1 MIKHQ
6 HPFESWVLELR
17 EILRESK
24 NSLYFVDL
32 DSWVQ
37 FNSAVACIR
46 VFFHQE
52 RLIKLLDFRIWSI
65 LFSRNSQRNLYFMIK
80 GVVLFVVIYRIN
92 NRKMVETKNI
102 YLTGR
107 LLPIPMNSIAPGEN
121 NLEDSKDSFNIKR
134 LIVPLLYGPKGK
146 KISERSRR
154 TDRSFFSDRWLDLL
168 RLGLNPAERSTRDQK
183 LFKKERGISFVLSR
197 RSEKKET
204 VNLFKIILYLQNTVS
219 IHPIPSDPECDRVTK
234 DELLTVQNFESE
246 EIFQEMVNLFNLSIT
261 KPDLM
266 YPRGFSIDYSVLDP
280 KLFFLFSLRS
290 RAKQSVNEVCN
301 PRDESKKKSLLVLPP
316 LFYEENESF
325 YPRIIQKWVQTSCGN
340 DFQDPKPRIVLFT
353 SNRSVNQYGLIKN
366 LIQIQ
371 YNTYGYIKN
380 LWNQFNR
387 NLEYGIQRYQIQN
400 DIVNHRPRR
409 KYTINR
415 HFSNLKKS
423 RKNCLTERSM
433 NKDPNV
439 YKYKWSNGGKNFQ
452 EYLDRFISEQNSRFQ
467 VVFDRLY
474 MNAYLIDW
482 SEVIHKK
489 DLSKSL
495 CFFFSKFL
503 PFFFVSFGNIP
514 VHRSDIHVS
523 ELKRP
528 NDPLGNRLLESIGL
542 QIVHLKKRKPFLL
555 DDYYTSQKSKLL
567 INEGTISNRASYF
580 SMIFHDQDNWLN
592 PVKPFHRSSL
602 ISSFYKVNRL
612 RFLNNQY
619 NFCFDWNKRFSF
631 YVERSWNFN
640 FMYGQ
645 FLNILFI
652 RNKLFS
658 LCDGKKKHAF
668 LDRDTI
674 SQVSN
679 ILIANNFP
687 QSGDDGYNLD
697 KSFHF
702 PTPSDPFVRRA
713 IYSIA
718 DISGTPLTE
727 EEIVNF
733 ERTNCQPLSDMNLPD
748 SEGKNLHQYLNFDSN
763 MGLIHTP
770 YSEKYLPSEQRKKHS
785 SCLKKSLEKGQV
797 YRNFKRKSR
806 LSTLYKLKRFRRY
819 IIPWFL
825 TGTTHKYLNLILRE
839 TFSDLLAILR
849 RSPKFQKFVSIF
861 HDIIYRRGLERIL
874 WKKWSLSQRN
884 PISKISSKCLH
895 NFRVSMFT
903 IFFNPNNESALI
915 STRLR
920 WLNIEEFLF
929 SILLLLLVTGYLVHT
944 LSFVSQFNELQKE
957 FEQVKSFMIPSYMI
971 ELRKLLDR
979 YPPSELN
986 SFGLLKN
993 IFLVAR
999 EQLKN
1004 FLEER
1009 RGSASGGNMLRG
1021 GGPAYGVKDLLSI
1034 IPNPANRIKF
1044 LINTRHFSHTS
1055 KAIYSLIRKRKYVKS
1070 DFFSDKI
1077 ESWIMKTDFVAEKE
1091 KEFLFQFSA
1100 LTTEEKRI
1108 DQILLSLT
1116 NSDHLSKN
1124 NSGYQ
1129 MMEQPG
1135 TIYLRY
1141 LMDIQKKDLMTY
1153 EFNPF
1158 CLAERRIF
1166 LAHCQTITYVENLRR
1181 TSSLGLPSRGK
1192 PFSLRLT
1199 LSPPRGVLVIGSRG
1213 TGRSYLVR
1221 YLSTNSHV
1229 PFITVF
1235 LNEFLDYFPE
1245 GLELDYDNDEDGIFD
1260 ENEGTIYSLLPDFS
1274 DRCFNINKFRSEDLD
1289 CNFDFDRE
1297 LDFLS
1302 TRDPI
1307 RKDTIHKWELKRFFL
1322 DFQFKLA
1329 EAMSP
1334 CIIWIPDIHDLDSSD
1349 VSVGLL
1355 ANSLSEESEKSS
1367 KNLIIASTHIPQK
1380 VDPALIAPNKLNTC
1394 IKIRSLLIPQ
1404 QRKHFFTLSYT
1415 KGFHLEKK
1423 MFFTTGLGSITL
1435 GSTVRDLVALSNE
1448 ALSISIIQ
1456 KKSILDTNI
1465 IRSALHRKTWD
1476 FRSQIRSVQDHGILF
1491 YQIGRAVSQ
1500 NLLLSNCS
1508 IDPISIYMKKKSC
1521 NGGDSFLYRWYY
1533 ELGTSMKKLTILLY
1547 LLSCSAGSV
1556 AQDLWSLPGPN
1567 EKSDGITSYTPLEND
1582 YDLVHGLL
1590 EVEGALVGSSQT
1602 GSKFDNDGVTLLLR
1616 TERRNPLNMI
1626 QNGSRSILDQRFL
1639 YEKYES
1645 GFEEGEGVLD
1655 PQRLEEDFF
1664 NHIVWAPTI
1673 WRPWDFLFDCL
1684 ERSNE
1689 LGFPYWEGSFRDK
1702 EIYDEEDE
1710 LQENDSEFLQNG
1722 TMQYETRYRSSQEQG
1737 FFQISQFIWA
1747 PEDPLFL
1754 LFQEDPLVSMFLRR
1768 EFFADE
1774 EISRIF
1780 LTCQTKQLYWK
1791 YLNNRWFRKNTQKQE
1806 KNFELLI
1813 DRQRWFR
1820 TNSSLSNGFSR
1831 SNTLSE
1837 SYQYLSNLFLSNG
1850 TLVAQIT
1857 KTLLRKRWLF
1867 PDEMVLSIWANNK

>member
-1 MIKHQ
+1 
-6 HPFESWVLELR
+6 
-17 EILRESK
+17 
-24 NSLYFVDL
+24 
-32 DSWVQ
+32 
-37 FNSAVACIR
+37 
-46 VFFHQE
+46 
-52 RLIKLLDFRIWSI
+52 
-65 LFSRNSQRNLYFMIK
+65 
-80 GVVLFVVIYRIN
+80 
-92 NRKMVETKNI
+92 
-102 YLTGR
+102 
-107 LLPIPMNSIAPGEN
+107 MNSIAPGN
-121 NLEDSKDSFNIKR
+121 NTLEDSKDSFKINR
-134 LIVPLLYGPKGK
+134 LIVRLLYGPKGK

-154 TDRSFFSDRWLDLL
+154 ADRSFFSDRWLSVLL
-168 RLGLNPAERSTRDQK
+168 QDLNPAERSTRDQK
-183 LFKKERGISFVLSR
+183 LFKKEEGVSFVLSR
-197 RSEKKET
+197 RAEKKET
-204 VNLFKIILYLQNTVS
+204 LNLFKIILYLQNTVS
-219 IHPIPSDPECDRVTK
+219 IHPISSDPECDRVTK
-234 DELLTVQNFESE
+234 DELLKVYFESE
-246 EIFQEMVNLFNLSIT
+246 ERFQEMANLFNLSIT
-261 KPDLM
+261 KPDLV
-266 YPRGFSIDYSVLDP
+266 YPKGFSIDYSVLDP

-290 RAKQSVNEVCN
+290 RAKESVNEVCN
-301 PRDESKKKSLLVLPP
+301 LRDESKKKSLLVLPP

-325 YPRIIQKWVQTSCGN
+325 YPRIIQKWVQTSCRN

-371 YNTYGYIKN
+371 YNTYGYIRN

-409 KYTINR
+409 KYTINQ

-423 RKNCLTERSM
+423 QKNYLTERSM
-433 NKDPNV
+433 NKDPNA
-439 YKYKWSNGGKNFQ
+439 YKYKWSNGSKNFQ

-467 VVFDRLY
+467 VVFDRFH
-474 MNAYLIDW
+474 MNAYSIDW
-482 SEVIHKK
+482 SEVISKK

-514 VHRSDIHVS
+514 VHRSNIHMY

-567 INEGTISNRASYF
+567 INEGTISKMASYF
-580 SMIFHDQDNWLN
+580 SMICHDQDNWMN

-612 RFLNNQY
+612 RLLNNQY

-631 YVERSWNFN
+631 YVKRSWNFN
-640 FMYGQ
+640 FTYGQ

-652 RNKLFS
+652 QNKIFS

-674 SQVSN
+674 SQVSK
-679 ILIANNFP
+679 ILIAKDFT
-687 QSGDDGYNLD
+687 QSGDGGYNLD

-702 PTPSDPFVRRA
+702 PTRSDPFVRRA

-733 ERTNCQPLSDMNLPD
+733 ERTNCQPLSDMNPPD

-770 YSEKYLPSEQRKKHS
+770 YSDKYLPCENRKKHS
-785 SCLKKSLEKGQV
+785 SCLKKSLKKGRM
-797 YRNFKRKSR
+797 YRNFQRKRPF
-806 LSTLYKLKRFRRY
+806 STLYKLKRFRRY

-825 TGTTHKYLNLILRE
+825 TGTAHKYLRLILRE
-839 TFSDLLAILR
+839 TFSDLLSILR
-849 RSPKFQKFVSIF
+849 RSPKFQKFVSII
-861 HDIIYRRGLERIL
+861 HRRGFERIL
-874 WKKWSLSQRN
+874 RKKWSLSQRN
-884 PISKISSKCLH
+884 RISEISSKCFH
-895 NFRVSMFT
+895 NFLVYST
-903 IFFNPNNESALI
+903 NFFNQNNGSALI
-915 STRLR
+915 STRLG
-920 WLNIEEFLF
+920 WLNIGEFLF
-929 SILLLLLVTGYLVHT
+929 SILLPLLVTGYLVHT
-944 LSFVSQFNELQKE
+944 LSFVSQFNELRKE
-957 FEQVKSFMIPSYMI
+957 FEQVKSFMIPSYRI
-971 ELRKLLDR
+971 EFRKLLDR

-986 SFGLLKN
+986 SFGLIKN

-999 EQLKN
+999 EELRN

-1055 KAIYSLIRKRKYVKS
+1055 KALYSLIRRRKNVNS
-1070 DFFSDKI
+1070 DWSSDKI
-1077 ESWIMKTDFVAEKE
+1077 ESWIVKTDFIAEKE
-1091 KEFLFQFSA
+1091 KEFLFQFST
-1100 LTTEEKRI
+1100 LTTEKRI

-1116 NSDHLSKN
+1116 TSDHLSKN

-1135 TIYLRY
+1135 TIYLRN
-1141 LMDIQKKDLMTY
+1141 LIDIQKKDLMTY

-1166 LAHCQTITYVENLRR
+1166 LAHCQTITYLENLRGA
-1181 TSSLGLPSRGK
+1181 SSLGFPSRGK
-1192 PFSLRLT
+1192 PFSLRLP
-1199 LSPPRGVLVIGSRG
+1199 LSPPKGILVIGSRG

-1221 YLSTNSHV
+1221 YLSKNSYV

-1235 LNEFLDYFPE
+1235 LNEFLDNFPK
-1245 GLELDYDNDEDGIFD
+1245 GLELDYDNDEDGVFD
-1260 ENEGTIYSLLPDFS
+1260 EREGTIYSLLPNFEDS
-1274 DRCFNINKFRSEDLD
+1274 CYNLNKYRNEDLD
-1289 CNFDFDRE
+1289 SNFDFDRE

-1302 TRDPI
+1302 TQHPI
-1307 RKDTIHKWELKRFFL
+1307 LKDTIHEWELERLFL
-1322 DFQFKLA
+1322 DLQFELA
-1329 EAMSP
+1329 NAMSP
-1334 CIIWIPDIHDLDSSD
+1334 CIIWIPDIHDLDSHD
-1349 VSVGLL
+1349 LSVGLL

-1367 KNLIIASTHIPQK
+1367 NNLIIASTHIPQK
-1380 VDPALIAPNKLNTC
+1380 VDPALIAPNKLSTC
-1394 IKIRSLLIPQ
+1394 IKIRRLLIPQ

-1423 MFFTTGLGSITL
+1423 MLDTNGFGSITL
-1435 GSTVRDLVALSNE
+1435 GSTVQDLVALSNE

-1456 KKSILDTNI
+1456 KKSIVDTNI
-1465 IRSALHRKTWD
+1465 IRSALHKKTWD
-1476 FRSQIRSVQDHGILF
+1476 FRSQIRSVKDHGILL
-1491 YQIGRAVSQ
+1491 YQIGRALSQ

-1521 NGGDSFLYRWYY
+1521 NEGDSFLYRWYY

-1556 AQDLWSLPGPN
+1556 AQDLWSGPN
-1567 EKSDGITSYTPLEND
+1567 EKNDGITSHRLLEND

-1590 EVEGALVGSSQT
+1590 EVEGALVGPSQT
-1602 GSKFDNDGVTLLLR
+1602 GSKFDNDGMTLLLR
-1616 TERRNPLNMI
+1616 TERRNPLNII

-1655 PQRLEEDFF
+1655 PQRLEEDLF
-1664 NHIVWAPTI
+1664 NHIVWAPRI
-1673 WRPWDFLFDCL
+1673 WRPWGFLFDCL

-1689 LGFPYWEGSFRDK
+1689 LGFPYWERPFRDK
-1702 EIYDEEDE
+1702 EIIYDEEDE
-1710 LQENDSEFLQNG
+1710 DGLQENDSEFLQDG
-1722 TMQYETRYRSSQEQG
+1722 TVQYETRYRSSKEQG
-1737 FFQISQFIWA
+1737 VFQISKFIWV

-1754 LFQEDPLVSMFLRR
+1754 LFQEDPLVSVFLRR
-1768 EFFADE
+1768 EFLADE
-1774 EISRIF
+1774 QISRILF
-1780 LTCQTKQLYWK
+1780 TSQTKQI
-1791 YLNNRWFRKNTQKQE
+1791 YLNKRWFRKNTQE

-1831 SNTLSE
+1831 SKTLSE

-1867 PDEMVLSIWANNK
+1867 PDEMVLSICANNE

>member
-6 HPFESWVLELR
+6 HQFESWILELR
-17 EILRESK
+17 EIVRESK
-24 NSLYFVDL
+24 NSVDFVD
-32 DSWVQ
+32 SWAQ
-37 FNSAVACIR
+37 FNSSVSCIH

-52 RLIKLLDFRIWSI
+52 SLIKLLDFRIWSI

-80 GVVLFVVIYRIN
+80 SVVVFVVIYRIN
-92 NRKMVETKNI
+92 NRKMIETKNI
-102 YLTGR
+102 YLTG
-107 LLPIPMNSIAPGEN
+107 LLPIPTNSIASGN
-121 NLEDSKDSFNIKR
+121 KLEDSKNSFHINR
-134 LIVPLLYGPKGK
+134 LIVPLLYGPKGPN
-146 KISERSRR
+146 ISERSRR
-154 TDRSFFSDRWLDLL
+154 AGRSFFSNRWLDLL
-168 RLGLNPAERSTRDQK
+168 HLDLNPTERSTRDQK
-183 LFKKERGISFVLSR
+183 FFKREADVSFVLSR
-197 RSEKKET
+197 RCENKEII
-204 VNLFKIILYLQNTVS
+204 NLFKIIMYLQNTVS
-219 IHPIPSDPECDRVTK
+219 IHPISSDPGCDRVTK
-234 DELLTVQNFESE
+234 NELLTFPNFESE
-246 EIFQEMVNLFNLSIT
+246 ERFQEMANLFNLSIT

-266 YPRGFSIDYSVLDP
+266 YPKGFSIDYSVLDP

-290 RAKQSVNEVCN
+290 RARQSVNEVCN
-301 PRDESKKKSLLVLPP
+301 SRDESKKKSLLVLPP

-325 YPRIIQKWVQTSCGN
+325 YPRIIQKWAQTSCRN

-353 SNRSVNQYGLIKN
+353 SNGAVNQYGLIKN

-371 YNTYGYIKN
+371 YNTYGYIRN
-380 LWNQFNR
+380 LWNRFNR

-409 KYTINR
+409 KYTINQ

-423 RKNCLTERSM
+423 QKNCLTERSM
-433 NKDPNV
+433 NKDPNA
-439 YKYKWSNGGKNFQ
+439 YKYKWSNGSKNFQ
-452 EYLDRFISEQNSRFQ
+452 EYFDRFISEQNSRFQ
-467 VVFDRLY
+467 VVFDRLH
-474 MNAYLIDW
+474 MNAYSIDW

-495 CFFFSKFL
+495 YFFFSKFL
-503 PFFFVSFGNIP
+503 PFFFVSLGSIP
-514 VHRSDIHVS
+514 VHRSEIHMY
-523 ELKRP
+523 ELKHP
-528 NDPLGNRLLESIGL
+528 NDPLGNQLLESLGL
-542 QIVHLKKRKPFLL
+542 QIVHWKKRKPFLL
-555 DDYYTSQKSKLL
+555 DDYYTSPKSKLL
-567 INEGTISNRASYF
+567 INEGTISNTASYF
-580 SMIFHDQDNWLN
+580 SMISHDQDNWLN

-602 ISSFYKVNRL
+602 ISSFYKVTRL

-619 NFCFDWNKRFSF
+619 NFCFDWNRRFSF
-631 YVERSWNFN
+631 YVKRSWNLN
-640 FMYGQ
+640 FTYGQ

-652 RNKLFS
+652 QKKIFS

-674 SQVSN
+674 SQVSK
-679 ILIANNFP
+679 ILIANDFL
-687 QSGDDGYNLD
+687 QSGDDGYKLD

-702 PTPSDPFVRRA
+702 PTRSDPFVRRA

-727 EEIVNF
+727 EKIVNF

-763 MGLIHTP
+763 MALIHTP
-770 YSEKYLPSEQRKKHS
+770 YSEKYLRSKKRKKHS
-785 SCLKKSLEKGQV
+785 SCLKKSLEKGQMD
-797 YRNFKRKSR
+797 RKFQRKSPF
-806 LSTLYKLKRFRRY
+806 STLYKLKRFRRY

-825 TGTTHKYLNLILRE
+825 TGTAHKYLNLILRE

-849 RSPKFQKFVSIF
+849 RSPQFQKFVSIF
-861 HDIIYRRGLERIL
+861 HGIIDRRGFERIL
-874 WKKWSLSQRN
+874 RKKWSLSQRN
-884 PISKISSKCLH
+884 PISKISSKCLD
-895 NFRVSMFT
+895 NFLVEMCN
-903 IFFNPNNESALI
+903 IFFNANNESALI

-920 WLNIEEFLF
+920 SLTIWDSLF
-929 SILLLLLVTGYLVHT
+929 SILFLLFVTRYLLSLV
-944 LSFVSQFNELQKE
+944 SEFNDLRKE

-986 SFGLLKN
+986 SFGLKK
-993 IFLVAR
+993 IFLVAL
-999 EQLKN
+999 EQLRN
-1004 FLEER
+1004 FQEER
-1009 RGSASGGNMLRG
+1009 RGSASGSNMLRG
-1021 GGPAYGVKDLLSI
+1021 GGPAYGVKDLISI
-1034 IPNPANRIKF
+1034 IPNPINRIKF
-1044 LINTRHFSHTS
+1044 LKNTRHLSHTS
-1055 KAIYSLIRKRKYVKS
+1055 KAIYSLIRKKKYVNS
-1070 DFFSDKI
+1070 DWISEKMD
-1077 ESWIMKTDFVAEKE
+1077 SWIFQTDCIADKE
-1091 KEFLFQFSA
+1091 REFLFQFYT
-1100 LTTEEKRI
+1100 LTPEKGI

-1116 NSDHLSKN
+1116 NSYHLSKN

-1129 MMEQPG
+1129 MVEQPG

-1141 LMDIQKKDLMTY
+1141 LIDIHKKDLMTY
-1153 EFNPF
+1153 ELNSF

-1166 LAHCQTITYVENLRR
+1166 LAHCQTITYSENLRGA
-1181 TSSLGLPSRGK
+1181 SSLDSPSHGK
-1192 PFSLRLT
+1192 PFSLRLS
-1199 LSPPRGVLVIGSRG
+1199 LSPPRGILVIGSIG

-1221 YLSTNSHV
+1221 HLSTNSYL
-1229 PFITVF
+1229 PFITIF
-1235 LNEFLDYFPE
+1235 LNEFLDKYPKGIE
-1245 GLELDYDNDEDGIFD
+1245 YDYDNEDDDLFD
-1260 ENEGTIYSLLPDFS
+1260 EREGTIYSLLPSFEDS
-1274 DRCFNINKFRSEDLD
+1274 CYDINKYRNEDLG

-1297 LDFLS
+1297 LDFIS
-1302 TRDPI
+1302 TKHPLLEEA
-1307 RKDTIHKWELKRFFL
+1307 THEWEVDQFFINL
-1322 DFQFKLA
+1322 QFDLVKT
-1329 EAMSP
+1329 MSP
-1334 CIIWIPDIHDLDSSD
+1334 CIIWIPNIHDLNRKDSNDLSLAL
-1349 VSVGLL
+1349 GLL
-1355 ANSLSEESEKSS
+1355 VNSLSEESEKSS
-1367 KNLIIASTHIPQK
+1367 TTNNLIIASTHSPKK
-1380 VDPALIAPNKLNTC
+1380 VDPALISPNKLNTC
-1394 IKIRSLLIPQ
+1394 IKIRRLLIPQ

-1423 MFFTTGLGSITL
+1423 MFRTNAFGSITL
-1435 GSTVRDLVALSNE
+1435 GSNIRDLVALSNE

-1465 IRSALHRKTWD
+1465 IRSALHRQTWD

-1491 YQIGRAVSQ
+1491 YQVGRALSQ

-1521 NGGDSFLYRWYY
+1521 NEGDSFLYRWYY

-1567 EKSDGITSYTPLEND
+1567 EKNDGITSYRLLEND
-1582 YDLVHGLL
+1582 SDLVHGLL

-1626 QNGSRSILDQRFL
+1626 RNGSRSVFDQDRRFL

-1645 GFEEGEGVLD
+1645 GFEEEGVLD
-1655 PQRLEEDFF
+1655 PQPIEEDLF
-1664 NHIVWAPTI
+1664 NHIVWAPRI
-1673 WRPWDFLFDCL
+1673 WRPWGFLFDCL

-1689 LGFPYWEGSFRDK
+1689 LGFWEGSFRDK
-1702 EIYDEEDE
+1702 EIIYDEDQEDE
-1710 LQENDSEFLQNG
+1710 LQENHSEFLQEG
-1722 TMQYETRYRSSQEQG
+1722 TMQYETRYRSSKEQDV
-1737 FFQISQFIWA
+1737 FQISQFIWD

-1754 LFQEDPLVSMFLRR
+1754 LFQDDPLVSAFLHR

-1774 EISRIF
+1774 EISRIL
-1780 LTCQTKQLYWK
+1780 LTCQTKQIYWR
-1791 YLNNRWFRKNTQKQE
+1791 YLNKRWFRKNTQEQE
-1806 KNFELLI
+1806 KNFKLLI

-1837 SYQYLSNLFLSNG
+1837 SYQYLSNLLLSNG

-1867 PDEMVLSIWANNK
+1867 PDEMVLSISANND